1 MIQTIE
7 ETRTNKK
14 TTEISIENSKR
25 VLLNDNNLSTSCAVT
40 EKSCEISRRRET
52 NDDDDNGDILD
63 LVEQKTETFNDKE
76 EIIPKNN
83 NNNNNIISS
92 NNIVSCSNNND
103 GTDAAGTNALTK
115 LTMNTSSSCGNL
127 LLSANTYQGGG
138 GSNKVAASTEQIQP
152 KTISDFTVP
161 YNIIN
166 NYFSVGVVSDPFL
179 KKPLSFFMFIIL
191 PLLVGRRH
199 LRKVPSRT

>member
-40 EKSCEISRRRET
+40 EKSCEISRRHET
-52 NDDDDNGDILD
+52 NDDDENGDILD

-83 NNNNNIISS
+83 NNNIISS
-92 NNIVSCSNNND
+92 NNIVSCSNNDD
-103 GTDAAGTNALTK
+103 GSTTPDSTGTIALTK
-115 LTMNTSSSCGNL
+115 LMMNTSSSCGNL
-127 LLSANTYQGGG
+127 LLSANTYQS
-138 GSNKVAASTEQIQP
+138 GSNKVAASTDQIQP

-166 NYFSVGVVSDPFL
+166 NYFSVGVVS
-179 KKPLSFFMFIIL
+179 KS
-191 PLLVGRRH
+191 
-199 LRKVPSRT
+199 S

>member
-40 EKSCEISRRRET
+40 EKTCEISRNRHET
-52 NDDDDNGDILD
+52 NDDNDAGDILD
-63 LVEQKTETFNDKE
+63 LVEQKTETFNDTE
-76 EIIPKNN
+76 EIFPK

-92 NNIVSCSNNND
+92 NTNNNNNNVVNND
-103 GTDAAGTNALTK
+103 GSSPTDSTGTNALTK
-115 LTMNTSSSCGNL
+115 LMMNTSSSCGNL
-127 LLSANTYQGGG
+127 LLSANTYQSGG
-138 GSNKVAASTEQIQP
+138 NKVAASTDHIQP

-166 NYFSVGVVSDPFL
+166 NYFSIGVVSV
-179 KKPLSFFMFIIL
+179 
-191 PLLVGRRH
+191 LL
-199 LRKVPSRT
+199 